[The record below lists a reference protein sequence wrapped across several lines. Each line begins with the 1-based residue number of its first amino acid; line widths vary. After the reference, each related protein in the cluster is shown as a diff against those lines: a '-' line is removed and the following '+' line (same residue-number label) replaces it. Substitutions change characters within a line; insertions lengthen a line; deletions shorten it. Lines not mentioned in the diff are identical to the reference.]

1 MVYKVLIRTAILRI
15 GGSHCLPPLR
25 SRLGRLNMPLFHNIP
40 LLPIGQISI
49 IDSSRQLRLALRV
62 HYKVLILIW
71 AGFPTLLGSARALFL
86 PFEVGLEGCLPFP
99 FSAIWMVDVVQVPVL
114 LHCLFLFVY
123 VHWGVFVWRKGQV
136 FVVCLV
142 WPLVWVVGRDVCGW
156 FVHLVIGLLRVVRIL
171 LRRDHVAAMNELRLE
186 ILRLPQ
192 KLLVVIFFGLLRGV
206 AIIVMICLL
215 QLIQPLKPR

>member
-1 MVYKVLIRTAILRI
+1 
-15 GGSHCLPPLR
+15 
-25 SRLGRLNMPLFHNIP
+25 MPLFHNIP
-40 LLPIGQISI
+40 LSPIGQISI

-71 AGFPTLLGSARALFL
+71 AGFPTLLGSALALFL
-86 PFEVGLEGCLPFP
+86 PFEIGLEGCLPFP
-99 FSAIWMVDVVQVPVL
+99 FSAIWMVDVIQVPVL
-114 LHCLFLFVY
+114 FHCLFLFVY

-142 WPLVWVVGRDVCGW
+142 WALVLVVGRDVYGW
-156 FVHLVIGLLRVVRIL
+156 FVHPVIGLLRVVRIL

-206 AIIVMICLL
+206 ANIPMICRL